1 VVVAV
6 QPLLLVVVVAL
17 QQLHLQPRSTQQLL
31 PARELLLGLQV
42 LLGLQLPLGLQL
54 LLGQQL
60 LLQHHLLHRQ
70 GHWLG
75 EV

>member
-1 VVVAV
+1 VGPAAQRLLLVLVGLQQLQL
-6 QPLLLVVVVAL
+6 QPLL
-17 QQLHLQPRSTQQLL
+17 
-31 PARELLLGLQV
+31 ARRLLLGLQV

-54 LLGQQL
+54 LL
-60 LLQHHLLHRQ
+60 QHHLLHRQ